1 MTTDRRT
8 FMVTSAAALATAA
21 HVPALAQS
29 GDAASRKAK
38 IDAMLQKAADA
49 GDVPGVVAVATD
61 RNGTIYEGAF
71 GKRVLGQP
79 EAMTAD
85 TVVWIA
91 SMTKAVTGAAAMQL
105 VEQGKLDLDAP
116 AAKIVPDIAKAEVLE
131 GFDDSGQPRTRK
143 PKREITLRHLL
154 THTAGFSY
162 DIWNA
167 DIAKYME
174 AKKIPGIISCQN
186 VALTTPLL
194 FDPGEKWDYGINI
207 DWAGKMVEAVSGK
220 RLGAYMAENLF
231 TPLGMTS
238 TAFKITPDMRARLAK
253 IHQRDDKD
261 AFTPLM
267 DLEIPQEP
275 EFEMGGGGLYST
287 AGDYLRF
294 VRMIL
299 NRGKAGSAQVLKP
312 ETVDLMSK
320 NNMGNIRVRS
330 AEDGSAAAVERRGIL
345 SRRRQELGFEL
356 PDQRGKGPDRT
367 PRRRPDVGG
376 ARQLLLLDRP
386 RHRHRRGV
394 SDAGAPLRRQEIP
407 AALLRVRKGVLCV
420 GWRARCARICD
431 CHAEFRAERNKKG
444 LGAADATLGP
454 GSLAFALRPG

>member
-8 FMVTSAAALATAA
+8 FLVTSAAALATAA
-21 HVPALAQS
+21 HVPAFAQS
-29 GDAASRKAK
+29 GDATSRKAK

-49 GDVPGVVAVATD
+49 GDVPGVVAMATD
-61 RNGTIYEGAF
+61 RNGTIYESAF

-79 EAMTAD
+79 APMTAD

-91 SMTKAVTGAAAMQL
+91 SMTKALTATGVMQL

-116 AAKIVPDIAKAEVLE
+116 AAKIVPDIAKSEVLE
-131 GFDDSGQPRTRK
+131 GFDGSGQPRTRK
-143 PKREITLRHLL
+143 PKRDITLRHLL

-162 DIWNA
+162 DIWNT

-174 AKKIPGIISCQN
+174 VKKIPGIISCQN
-186 VALTTPLL
+186 AALTTPLL

-207 DWAGKMVEAVSGK
+207 DWAGKMLEAVSGK

-231 TPLGMTS
+231 APLGMSS

-261 AFTPLM
+261 AFAPQM
-267 DLEIPQEP
+267 DLEIPQDP

-299 NRGKAGSAQVLKP
+299 NRGKAGTTQVLKP

-320 NNMGNIRVRS
+320 NNMGDVRVTLLKT
-330 AEDGSAAAVERRGIL
+330 AAPPL
-345 SRRRQELGFEL
+345 SN
-356 PDQRGKGPDRT
+356 D
-367 PRRRPDVGG
+367 
-376 ARQLLLLDRP
+376 
-386 RHRHRRGV
+386 
-394 SDAGAPLRRQEIP
+394 
-407 AALLRVRKGVLCV
+407 
-420 GWRARCARICD
+420 
-431 CHAEFRAERNKKG
+431 AEFFPGVPKG
-444 LGAADATLGP
+444 WGLSFQINLDKAPTG
-454 GSLAFALRPG
+454 RPGGGLMWAGLANSYFWIDHTTGIGGVYMTQVLPFADKKALPLYYEFEKAFYA